1 MHRCA
6 KHDAVCF
13 ERLRQQLIHHIL
25 LYTFAKLFACATAQ
39 TAADGLIAKVEHF
52 CFHALGAQ
60 CFLDFL
66 QCRIGTA
73 VPIGAAV
80 HQKYLHIFSS
90 CSLLQFTL
98 FKNFSLFTK
107 RMMQAFAPSLFVSLI
122 LLPDKHSAL

>member
-13 ERLRQQLIHHIL
+13 ECLRQQLIHHIL
-25 LYTFAKLFACATAQ
+25 LHTFAKLFACATAQ

-60 CFLDFL
+60 CFFDFL

-90 CSLLQFTL
+90 CSLY
-98 FKNFSLFTK
+98 SL
-107 RMMQAFAPSLFVSLI
+107 
-122 LLPDKHSAL
+122 